1 MFLINK
7 LVDFINLG
15 AIVNKNLREKRFK
28 ISSWQIKYFTKAFD
42 FIDLFA
48 GIGGFR
54 KGFES
59 IGGNCVFTS
68 EIDRFAQETYKANFQ
83 TNHFFAG
90 DIREVI

>member
-15 AIVNKNLREKRFK
+15 AIVNKNLRRK
-28 ISSWQIKYFTKAFD
+28 IQETQVGKLNILQKQFD

-68 EIDRFAQETYKANFQ
+68 EIDRFAQETYKANFKQ
-83 TNHFFAG
+83 IIFLLE
-90 DIREVI
+90 ILERLI

>member
-1 MFLINK
+1 MQESQVSK
-7 LVDFINLG
+7 LNILQ
-15 AIVNKNLREKRFK
+15 K
-28 ISSWQIKYFTKAFD
+28 QFD

-68 EIDRFAQETYKANFQ
+68 EIDKFAQETYKANF
-83 TNHFFAG
+83 
-90 DIREVI
+90 

>member
-1 MFLINK
+1 MRIKIKESQVSK
-7 LVDFINLG
+7 LNTLQ
-15 AIVNKNLREKRFK
+15 N
-28 ISSWQIKYFTKAFD
+28 QFD

-68 EIDRFAQETYKANFQ
+68 EIDKFAQDSAKSLERNVFDLGPT
-83 TNHFFAG
+83 
-90 DIREVI
+90 

>member
-1 MFLINK
+1 MNIVQNK
-7 LVDFINLG
+7 F
-15 AIVNKNLREKRFK
+15 E
-28 ISSWQIKYFTKAFD
+28 

-68 EIDRFAQETYKANFQ
+68 EIDKFAQETYKANFQ
-83 TNHFFAG
+83 TEHKFAG
-90 DIREVI
+90 DIRDVDTKSIPVSYTHLRAHET